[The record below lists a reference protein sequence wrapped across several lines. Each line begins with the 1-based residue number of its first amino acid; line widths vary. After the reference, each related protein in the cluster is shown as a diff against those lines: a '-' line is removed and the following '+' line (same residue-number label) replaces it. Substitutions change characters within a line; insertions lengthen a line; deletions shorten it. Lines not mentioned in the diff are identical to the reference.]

1 MPNMIN
7 LESTGLRRSTRLDNK
22 PRQKYG
28 LFYKFSLEVIVA
40 CDVAKNYNIFL
51 TRANQPIHEIIIH
64 FDRNLNHYGPMVF
77 AANQEKNE

>member
-1 MPNMIN
+1 MPCCDGKKESKNTRIIN
-7 LESTGLRRSTRLDNK
+7 KESTGLRRSARWDNK

-51 TRANQPIHEIIIH
+51 TRGNQHI
-64 FDRNLNHYGPMVF
+64 
-77 AANQEKNE
+77 Q